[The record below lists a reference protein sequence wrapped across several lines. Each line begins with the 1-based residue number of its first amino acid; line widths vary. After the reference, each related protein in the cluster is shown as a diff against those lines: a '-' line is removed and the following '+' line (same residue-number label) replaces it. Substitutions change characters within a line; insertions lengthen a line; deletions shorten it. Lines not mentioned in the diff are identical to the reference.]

1 MVYKLIKK
9 LPLRRCECGG
19 AAELHPYNT
28 LSSIGGKCCGYFVSC
43 YRFACDRLAI
53 KIYKRPLIAI
63 IKWNLKDW
71 KYSKENN
78 RYLKGEK

>member
-1 MVYKLIKK
+1 MVRKLALKF
-9 LPLRRCECGG
+9 PLHKCECGG
-19 AAELHPYNT
+19 VAALHPYNT
-28 LSSIGGKCCGYFVSC
+28 FGGKCCGYFVSC
-43 YRFACDRLAI
+43 CRFACNRMAT
-53 KIYKRPLIAI
+53 KIYKNPLIAV